1 LGLFAGSE
9 SRMDIAP
16 PAAIRREALYQTV
29 QDRIKRYI
37 IERGFRPG
45 DPLPAEAE
53 LARAL
58 GVSRPSLREAMKAL
72 QILGVVETRHGA
84 GTFVGRFSFSPMVDG
99 LIFRIRSDLGR
110 DLQTVH
116 DLLEI
121 RMTLENALVTR
132 IAAAPTPEHLAEL
145 RGIVERMEIKAAQGE
160 EFFEE
165 DRLFHEALYRPLG
178 NALLVRLI
186 QAFWEIHTRVRS
198 ELPFDPVP
206 PSTTAADHRR
216 IVAALEAGDSVAA
229 TAAMTDHFTG
239 LLRRF
244 KQPSPIPSVE
254 AVTSPAGQGESA
266 P

>member
-1 LGLFAGSE
+1 MSAA
-9 SRMDIAP
+9 AP
-16 PAAIRREALYQTV
+16 PVIPRQALHQTV
-29 QDRIKRYI
+29 QDRIKRFI
-37 IERGFRPG
+37 IERGYRPG

-110 DLQTVH
+110 DVQTIR

-132 IAAAPTPEHLAEL
+132 VATDRTPEHLAEM
-145 RGIVERMEIKAAQGE
+145 RAIVERMETCAARHE

-178 NALLVRLI
+178 NALVVTLI
-186 QAFWEIHTRVRS
+186 QAFWEVLSRVRD
-198 ELPFDPVP
+198 ELRFVPVP
-206 PSTTAADHRR
+206 PTVTAADHRR
-216 IVAALEAGDSVAA
+216 IVQALEAGDQAA
-229 TAAMTDHFTG
+229 AAEAMTTHFDG
-239 LLRRF
+239 IMHRIREPEAMAE
-244 KQPSPIPSVE
+244 PSSVVSTDPGG
-254 AVTSPAGQGESA
+254 ASS
-266 P
+266 